1 MGSVTPVRE
10 TAFCR
15 NSFGMRTSTY
25 PSSKPSILCTYRIA
39 SDLFIPHAL
48 EIACFQAFAQ
58 KPCLTPAS
66 CADAKNRGRYWAVRA
81 ESLLL
86 QFPDLACLPVPP
98 HSSTLLLCPERS
110 QGERSRRAPSHPPLS
125 HCFQCLTH
133 SISRNPFR
141 FICFCIPGGG
151 YPARSYTNI
160 ARPNHASL

>member
-1 MGSVTPVRE
+1 MVRVRAVRE
-10 TAFCR
+10 SASCPNPFAMCTSPRLPSKSRSLCRYETA
-15 NSFGMRTSTY
+15 SH
-25 PSSKPSILCTYRIA
+25 
-39 SDLFIPHAL
+39 LFIPLAFETTCL
-48 EIACFQAFAQ
+48 QAFAQ
-58 KPCLTPAS
+58 NHCLTPAS